1 LKLLELI
8 VKRKIL
14 VLLLTILV
22 VIIGSFSIFK
32 LDKELLPEIGMDG
45 AFVEIALD
53 NTSAIEIERTITSP
67 FEQKLEGLDGIE
79 SVHSETVH
87 GLTTFQIL
95 FERGKGDE
103 LVKEVETLVTSLK
116 GEHSQITHAT
126 VSQYGGKAAYEFFF
140 DVSGGSMEEMTDF
153 AKNIL
158 EPRLEELPEVR
169 DVQLIGVLENGVSI
183 EIKRQEVLNR
193 QVDLNQLVHT
203 IQQANS
209 DATLG
214 ELSAEK
220 DSPTLRW
227 NTKLTDIGQLKNLDI
242 PTEKGMV
249 KLHEIADVSFIEK
262 DNSSNVWKNGSK
274 DFIFV
279 QVGRVPNV
287 TQIEMA
293 EAVREELDKIYDEH
307 LIENFQLNEIVAQA
321 DYVNDSISGV
331 TGNIWI
337 GGLIAIF
344 VLILF
349 LRNIRATFI
358 IALSI
363 PATILL
369 TIATI
374 WLLDYS
380 INLLT
385 LIGLG
390 LGIGMIVDASIVIL
404 ESIYK
409 KKEQGIANFK
419 ASVEGTKEVASAVL
433 ASMLTTIVVF
443 FPIGLIGGDLG
454 AFLIILST
462 VVTITL
468 ISSVVISFTLIPSLS
483 ERLMKVRV
491 KNKENT
497 DGKLMKL
504 YHQII
509 TWTIKKKRNSLA
521 VIGLFFFMFIGS
533 ILLISKIP
541 MSVMPDLYNRYTE
554 LSVDLEPGTSKH
566 EKIEIVEKM
575 NKELQ
580 KVEDVESIYIMDNG
594 GMLYSIINMTKEN
607 DIKREQKT
615 VNENILKTLRSLQ
628 EDYPIASI
636 NGTMSSGGGSPV
648 QINIKGD
655 DFEDLKKIA
664 DRLKN
669 ELETIDGIVGLNSS
683 TDQSSYEQ
691 EVVLKEEA
699 IKKAGIGPEIIKNYI
714 AQSFMNLQIGHV
726 SMNEENI
733 PLTLQWRNKLDSKQN
748 LMNMKI
754 MTTNGEQPLSTFI
767 ELKKIEVPNEISHHD
782 GKRVITV
789 TADIE
794 GKDLGTVNRD
804 VQDLLESFE
813 TPNGYRVEIAG
824 SLEEQQQL
832 MMEMLFVLGIA
843 IFLVYLVMAVQFNHL
858 GHPLIVMSVIPMT
871 IVGVILGL
879 FVTQM
884 ELNLMSGM
892 GTLMLIGIVL
902 NNAILL
908 IDKINKL
915 RSEGTSVQEAILV
928 AGKIRLR
935 PIFMTTLTTAG
946 GMLPLALA
954 SGTSGNY
961 QAPMAVVIISGLMFS
976 TFITLLLVP
985 AVYRLFTFSKKNK
998 VTEES
1003 EQNNVEKN
1011 IPVETMPVIK

>member
-1 LKLLELI
+1 VKLLELI

-22 VIIGSFSIFK
+22 VILGSFSMFK

-45 AFVEIALD
+45 AFVEIAME
-53 NTSAIEIERTITSP
+53 NTSAIEIERTITTP
-67 FEQKLEGLDGIE
+67 IEQKLGGLDGIE
-79 SVHSETVH
+79 SVQSETVH
-87 GLTTFQIL
+87 GLVTLQIL

-103 LVKEVETLVTSLK
+103 LVKEVETMVTALK
-116 GEHSQITHAT
+116 GEHSQITHTT

-140 DVSGGSMEEMTDF
+140 DLSGGSMEEMTDF

-169 DVQLIGVLENGVSI
+169 DVQLVGALENEVSVKI
-183 EIKRQEVLNR
+183 NRQEVLNR
-193 QVDLNQLVHT
+193 QMDINHLVQA

-209 DATLG
+209 NETLG

-220 DSPTLRW
+220 DTHTLRW
-227 NTKLTDIGQLKNLDI
+227 NTQLTSIDQLKNIDI
-242 PTEKGMV
+242 PTQKGIV
-249 KLHEIADVSFIEK
+249 KLHEIADVSLTEK

-279 QVGRVPNV
+279 QVGRVENV

-293 EAVREELDKIYDEH
+293 EAVREELDKIHDEH

-321 DYVNDSISGV
+321 DYVDDSISGV
-331 TGNIWI
+331 TDNIWI
-337 GGLIAIF
+337 GGLIAII

-374 WLLDYS
+374 WFLDYS
-380 INLLT
+380 LNLLT

-419 ASVEGTKEVASAVL
+419 SVVEGTKEVASAVL

-483 ERLMKVRV
+483 DKLMRVRV
-491 KNKENT
+491 KNKEKT
-497 DGKLMKL
+497 DGKLMKF
-504 YHQII
+504 YNRIV
-509 TWTIKKKRNSLA
+509 TWTIKKRRNSLA
-521 VIGLFFFMFIGS
+521 VIGLFFVMFIGS

-554 LSVDLEPGTSKH
+554 LSVDLKPGTSNH
-566 EKIEIVEKM
+566 EKIEFVEKM
-575 NKELQ
+575 NNELQ

-594 GMLYSIINMTKEN
+594 GMLYSIINMTKGN
-607 DIKREQKT
+607 DIKHEQKT

-636 NGTMSSGGGSPV
+636 NGAMSSGGGSPV

-655 DFEDLKKIA
+655 DFEELKHIA
-664 DRLKN
+664 HQLKN
-669 ELETIDGIVGLNSS
+669 ELDTIDGIVGLNSS
-683 TDQSSYEQ
+683 IDHSSFEQ
-691 EVVLKEEA
+691 EIVLKEEA
-699 IKKAGIGPEIIKNYI
+699 IEKAGIGPEVIKNYI
-714 AQSFMNLQIGHV
+714 GQSFMNFQIGHV
-726 SMNEENI
+726 TMNEENI
-733 PLTLQWRNKLDSKQN
+733 PLTLQWSNNLDSKQT
-748 LMNMKI
+748 LMNSKI
-754 MTTNGEQPLSTFI
+754 MTSIGEQPLSSFI
-767 ELKKIEVPNEISHHD
+767 ELRNIEVPNEITHDD
-782 GKRVITV
+782 GKRVVTV

-794 GKDLGTVNRD
+794 GKDLGTVNRE
-804 VQDLLESFE
+804 VQDLLQSFE
-813 TPNGYRVEIAG
+813 TPNGYRAEIAG

-832 MMEMLFVLGIA
+832 MIEMLFVLGIA

-908 IDKINKL
+908 IDKINKS

-928 AGKIRLR
+928 AGKTRLR

-985 AVYRLFTFSKKNK
+985 AVYRLFTLSKKNK
-998 VTEES
+998 VFEES
-1003 EQNNVEKN
+1003 EHINVEKN